1 MGLGFGGDREVV
13 LRGVVDKE
21 KGVGVDNKG
30 VLHKIKGLEF
40 LS

>member
-1 MGLGFGGDREVV
+1 MGLRFGGDREVV

-30 VLHKIKGLEF
+30 VLHKTKGLEF
-40 LS
+40 FS